1 MNKLIVEFIGTF
13 FLVLTIGLSVIGGAG
28 SFAPFAIAAGLMVM
42 IYAGGHVSGAHYNP
56 AVTIAVLLR
65 GRATPKEVGPYWLA
79 QIVGA
84 VLAALAVK
92 ALLPEQAAKVA
103 AMTIDTP
110 RALLAE
116 FLFTFALAY
125 VILNVATAKGTASNS
140 FYGVAIAL
148 TVLTGAITVGGISGG
163 VFNPAVAIGIR
174 MMGLAAWSNLWVYLV
189 ANFAGAVVAAM
200 VFRAVNPDDR

>member
-125 VILNVATAKGTASNS
+125 VILNVATAKGTANNS